1 MVEEP
6 AYKLTE
12 RKGSLEIE
20 IELPQV
26 ESAADIDAYA
36 ECQQLEVAV
45 EGLYF
50 LRLPLDTQV
59 KEEDLACKWSKRAR
73 TLTITLPITPD
84 FVREEVPQAPHEQPE
99 ASKPELSSE
108 AFLSEDLAEEDLP
121 ELIVLEKQDVERAI
135 EPGSSPAKVSEETG
149 VSDFSIFKHDL
160 QQELDA
166 IYDATRANL
175 PTIPD
180 NPEDSDDDEAVVPVD
195 VSAQLA
201 ALSRRTYESL
211 KEVGFECPM
220 TEDGLVDV
228 ERMSQ

>member
-1 MVEEP
+1 MAQEP
-6 AYKLTE
+6 AYRLTE

-20 IELPQV
+20 IELPLV
-26 ESAADIDAYA
+26 ESAAAIDAYA

-50 LRLPLDTQV
+50 LRLPLNTQV
-59 KEEDLACKWSKRAR
+59 KEDDLCCKWSKKTR
-73 TLTITLPITPD
+73 TLTITLPTTPD
-84 FVREEVPQAPHEQPE
+84 PAPVPTTPDPAPEEELHRPPE
-99 ASKPELSSE
+99 ELLL
-108 AFLSEDLAEEDLP
+108 ADDLKEENLP
-121 ELIVLEKQDVERAI
+121 ELVVLEKQDVQRTV
-135 EPGSSPAKVSEETG
+135 EPGAAPAKVSDETG

-166 IYDATRANL
+166 IYDATRAKL
-175 PTIPD
+175 PTIAD
-180 NPEDSDDDEAVVPVD
+180 DEEDSDDDEAVVPVN

-211 KEVGFECPM
+211 REVGFECPM

-228 ERMSQ
+228 ERMPQSM